1 MLTSKELYE
10 KIDALRVQRGLKV
23 SELNTLAGISAGT
36 LPSWKQRGTMPKLEI
51 LESLCFALGVSLAE
65 VIYDVNADKLTG
77 EEIEHL
83 SDFRKLNGKQKVAV
97 RQIIKTMI
105 EE

>member
-10 KIDALRVQRGLKV
+10 KIDTLRVQRGLKV
-23 SELNTLAGISAGT
+23 SELNTLAGISTGT

-83 SDFRKLNGKQKVAV
+83 SDFRKLNSKQKVAV

-105 EE
+105 E